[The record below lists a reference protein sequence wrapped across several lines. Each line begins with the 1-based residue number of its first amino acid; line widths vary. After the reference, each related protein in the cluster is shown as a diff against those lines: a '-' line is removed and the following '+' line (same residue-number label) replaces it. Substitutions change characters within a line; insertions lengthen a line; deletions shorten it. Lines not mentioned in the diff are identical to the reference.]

1 MSDSNKDLYGDREI
15 LENHIELKRNFIP
28 ASIGM
33 LLWRDE
39 ATLCKV
45 FRSLLISS
53 RLLSANY
60 ASAMQQSYWSR
71 HAYKHCISGKIT
83 NIYAI
88 VHEEKGAISKLI
100 YNVVM
105 WLHIWL
111 PVQFQYTKPGFWWLP
126 LLTSNP

>member
-60 ASAMQQSYWSR
+60 ASAMQQSY
-71 HAYKHCISGKIT
+71 
-83 NIYAI
+83 
-88 VHEEKGAISKLI
+88 
-100 YNVVM
+100 
-105 WLHIWL
+105 
-111 PVQFQYTKPGFWWLP
+111 
-126 LLTSNP
+126 